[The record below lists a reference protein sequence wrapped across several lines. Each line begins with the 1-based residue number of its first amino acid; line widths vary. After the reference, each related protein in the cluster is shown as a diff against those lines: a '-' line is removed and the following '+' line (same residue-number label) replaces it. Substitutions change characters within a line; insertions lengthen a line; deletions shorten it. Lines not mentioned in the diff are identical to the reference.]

1 MGTKV
6 TIMTDVIKKLMGRG
20 GVTERAGGV
29 DKGRRE
35 EGRSLRPIKNNPREN
50 E

>member
-6 TIMTDVIKKLMGRG
+6 TMMIDVIKKLMGRG
-20 GVTERAGGV
+20 RVGERQGKEGGRIL
-29 DKGRRE
+29 K
-35 EGRSLRPIKNNPREN
+35 PIKNNPREN